1 MGIAKDGSH
10 RSDYQPGMELHGR
23 YTFFAEGA
31 RGHLTKQVK
40 RVFELD
46 ANSAPQV
53 YGIGLKELWDVDPAK
68 HRAGRVI
75 HTQGWPLDD
84 AWGGG
89 FIYHQENNQ
98 IAIGFVVALNYRNPY
113 LSPFEEFQ
121 RFKQHPAV
129 REMLEGG
136 RRVSYGARAINEGGY
151 QAIPKLAFPGGV
163 LIGCSAGFVNVPRI
177 KGSHTAIKSGA
188 LAAEAA
194 FEAIAADRSGD
205 SLDTYDTALHQSW
218 VGDELRMVRNVEPMV
233 AKFGGTLGT
242 LMSGTDMWMR
252 YLKVG
257 LPFTMSHHRDHETL
271 WRQDLVK
278 PIPYP
283 KPDGVISFDRLS
295 SVFLS
300 NTNHEEDQPSHLKLK
315 DPTIPTGVNL
325 PVFAGRSSV
334 TAPPASTNMSRKAD
348 ARGCRSTRR
357 IASTA
362 RPATSRTRRR
372 ISNGSCRKAEEG
384 RIIPTCKAS
393 FAAILAGLLGSVSVA
408 APATVDD
415 RAILS
420 AYAKARAADTI
431 GASSAAAEGY
441 AAAML
446 LSPDNELLAARAA
459 SQALA
464 SGNRD
469 LAVRAARILERKGQL
484 APDTRLL
491 LLSEALRTRDWKRAS
506 IHTDAIEEDKVFAFM
521 TPVLRA
527 WLAFETRKGD
537 PLAILA
543 AARGDQLA
551 ATYAAEQRP
560 LLLAARGD
568 TAAVA
573 DLIKVSDGAGMRGS
587 RLRIAGAAALA
598 RKGKRKEAAAL
609 LAAETEPVVAARAL
623 LEAESRS
630 RAQ

>member
-1 MGIAKDGSH
+1 
-10 RSDYQPGMELHGR
+10 
-23 YTFFAEGA
+23 
-31 RGHLTKQVK
+31 
-40 RVFELD
+40 
-46 ANSAPQV
+46 
-53 YGIGLKELWDVDPAK
+53 VDPAK

-194 FEAIAADRSGD
+194 FEAIAAERSGD
-205 SLDTYDTALHQSW
+205 SLDAYDTALHQSW

-325 PVFAGRSSV
+325 PVFAGPEQRYC
-334 TAPPASTNMSRKAD
+334 PA
-348 ARGCRSTRR
+348 GVYEYV
-357 IASTA
+357 
-362 RPATSRTRRR
+362 
-372 ISNGSCRKAEEG
+372 EEG
-384 RIIPTCKAS
+384 GRPRLQINAQNCVHCKTCDIKDPTQN
-393 FAAILAGLLGSVSVA
+393 IEWVV
-408 APATVDD
+408 P
-415 RAILS
+415 
-420 AYAKARAADTI
+420 
-431 GASSAAAEGY
+431 EGGGGPNY
-441 AAAML
+441 PNM
-446 LSPDNELLAARAA
+446 
-459 SQALA
+459 
-464 SGNRD
+464 
-469 LAVRAARILERKGQL
+469 
-484 APDTRLL
+484 
-491 LLSEALRTRDWKRAS
+491 
-506 IHTDAIEEDKVFAFM
+506 
-521 TPVLRA
+521 
-527 WLAFETRKGD
+527 
-537 PLAILA
+537 
-543 AARGDQLA
+543 
-551 ATYAAEQRP
+551 
-560 LLLAARGD
+560 
-568 TAAVA
+568 
-573 DLIKVSDGAGMRGS
+573 
-587 RLRIAGAAALA
+587 
-598 RKGKRKEAAAL
+598 
-609 LAAETEPVVAARAL
+609 
-623 LEAESRS
+623 
-630 RAQ
+630 